1 VTSAANG
8 FPIVGIGASAGGIEA
23 LEGFFRGVENDPGM
37 AFVVVTH
44 LSPDRE
50 STLHEIIERYT
61 NLGVHIAADEL
72 LVEPNHV
79 YVLPAD
85 AILSIKKRHL
95 QIRRPNSGRRERKP
109 IDIFFSAL
117 AADQGEMAVGVVLS
131 GGDGDG
137 TLGIKAIK
145 ERGGL
150 TLAQVRDGY
159 GPAHPDMPDSAI
171 STGFVDFALP
181 ADEMGAKLVQFTRS
195 FDLLDGLA
203 EDARAADNGEAVATA
218 RQDIYAILR
227 NQVGHDFG
235 GYKTKTF
242 MRRVQRRMQIRQTD
256 SLDAYLEQLRQE
268 PQEVGALFR
277 DLLINVTNFFRDA
290 DAFENLANV
299 VLPKL
304 FENRGAE
311 DTIRIWAP
319 GCATGEE
326 VFSIGILMR
335 EYMEGRSGMPRV
347 QIFATDIDE
356 HALTVARSGRYPA
369 TLLDSVSPERRQRF
383 FILDGGSYV
392 VSKEGQGP
400 MRFLAA

>member
-1 VTSAANG
+1 M
-8 FPIVGIGASAGGIEA
+8 P
-23 LEGFFRGVENDPGM
+23 VE
-37 AFVVVTH
+37 
-44 LSPDRE
+44 E
-50 STLHEIIERYT
+50 
-61 NLGVHIAADEL
+61 AADDGE
-72 LVEPNHV
+72 VRPNQV
-79 YVLPAD
+79 YVLPPD
-85 AILSIKKRHL
+85 ALLGIEGGRLRVRPVDPARH
-95 QIRRPNSGRRERKP
+95 ERKP

-203 EDARAADNGEAVATA
+203 EDARAADDGEAVATA

-299 VLPKL
+299 VVPKL